1 VRDHVRDRVEYEF
14 DDLGEQ
20 RVKNI
25 ARPLRVFRLV
35 FDPNVPPA
43 QTLTSI
49 SSPGRTSASGAVGT
63 DAIELS
69 FWQSVETGGT
79 APEYQAY
86 LERYPDGFFASLAQ
100 VRLAQMSEAQV
111 QIQDPS
117 VELAFWESVKD
128 SEDPEML
135 RAYLHKFPNGEFRTL
150 AEIRSRSR
158 APSALA
164 SFSGLLKTVLSS
176 EAIP

>member
-1 VRDHVRDRVEYEF
+1 
-14 DDLGEQ
+14 
-20 RVKNI
+20 
-25 ARPLRVFRLV
+25 
-35 FDPNVPPA
+35 
-43 QTLTSI
+43 
-49 SSPGRTSASGAVGT
+49 
-63 DAIELS
+63 
-69 FWQSVETGGT
+69 
-79 APEYQAY
+79 
-86 LERYPDGFFASLAQ
+86 
-100 VRLAQMSEAQV
+100 MSEAQV

-135 RAYLHKFPNGEFRTL
+135 RAYLDKFPNGEFRTL